1 MPSRIRREKEL
12 YATRERRGSK
22 RWLFEC
28 RRRVQFAEQL
38 DRRGPPHIVR
48 VRERE
53 REREEEREKG
63 RIRRDGRVKN
73 AESCERRRGMCV
85 YKTSEVGRAREYVAA
100 AGAELY
106 RLSEHLEEAKQRME
120 CS

>member
-1 MPSRIRREKEL
+1 MAFRVPPPRTVCRAIRP
-12 YATRERRGSK
+12 TRAPAHCPSK
-22 RWLFEC
+22 RK
-28 RRRVQFAEQL
+28 
-38 DRRGPPHIVR
+38 
-48 VRERE
+48 

-106 RLSEHLEEAKQRME
+106 RLSELSRRSETTNGMLVINLKKNRAMT
-120 CS
+120 